1 MSTGGIFWFF
11 FSFSFICYEHIPQ
24 LCWEICFCSSSY
36 KILFKINTLFLSE
49 QMSLRRLATL
59 YKNPRARLNLSVSL
73 VEGNKQNLPILGKD
87 NNGVYF

>member
-1 MSTGGIFWFF
+1 
-11 FSFSFICYEHIPQ
+11 
-24 LCWEICFCSSSY
+24 
-36 KILFKINTLFLSE
+36 LFKINTLFLSE